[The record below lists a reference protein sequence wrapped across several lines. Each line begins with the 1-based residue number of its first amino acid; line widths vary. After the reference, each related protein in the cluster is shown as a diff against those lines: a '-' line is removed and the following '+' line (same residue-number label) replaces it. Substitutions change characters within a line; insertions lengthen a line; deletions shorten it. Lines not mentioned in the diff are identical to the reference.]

1 MNQVYIIIIIIIRCV
16 RNRNTI
22 SPIFCEQTLALFD
35 ILSLLAGAVAVI
47 RNALIEQ
54 EQQVLINVVNV
65 D

>member
-1 MNQVYIIIIIIIRCV
+1 VLEIEIRYHPFFV
-16 RNRNTI
+16 SRR
-22 SPIFCEQTLALFD
+22 LLFD